1 VRFLDI
7 KEELAKNAVNV
18 DRFIK
23 KILLDKEPQ
32 ILYEAASH
40 LIFSG
45 GKRMRPYLTVK
56 ACEAVGG
63 KIIDALPY
71 AAALEILHV
80 FTLIHDDIMDNDPIR
95 RGVPSVHTKW
105 NIPVAICSGDLLF
118 AKVFEIMTEYAPERI
133 DPEKINL
140 CIQKTAYGTIQ
151 ICEGQVR
158 DVMFPNSEDVDEQ
171 EYILMVGGKTAALF
185 KTCAEVGAI
194 IGGGSLEQIEI
205 LGQFAW
211 DSGIAFQLID
221 DYLGATAN
229 EEELGKPLYSDLR
242 EGKKTLILIDAQGK
256 ASKEQKMILDR
267 VIGNGNAEKKEI
279 EEAIETLKSIGS
291 IEHTL
296 NKSLNYVE
304 KAKTTL
310 GKLPES
316 KTVNDL
322 MGLVDYFV
330 KRTY

>member
-1 VRFLDI
+1 MRLLDI
-7 KEELAKNAVNV
+7 IEELASNAVKV
-18 DRFIK
+18 DKFIE

-45 GKRMRPYLTVK
+45 GKRLRPYLTVK

-63 KIIDALPY
+63 KTIDALPY

-95 RGVPSVHTKW
+95 RGVPTVHMKW
-105 NIPVAICSGDLLF
+105 DIPVAICSGDLLF
-118 AKVFEIMTEYAPERI
+118 AKVFEIMTEYAPETI
-133 DPEKINL
+133 TPEKINL

-185 KTCAEVGAI
+185 KTCAEVGGI
-194 IGGGSLEQIEI
+194 IGGGSPEQIEI

-211 DSGIAFQLID
+211 DAGIAFQLID

-242 EGKKTLILIDAQGK
+242 EGKKTLILIDAQNK
-256 ASKEQKMILDR
+256 ASKEQKMIIDR
-267 VIGNGNAEKKEI
+267 IIGNENAEKKEI
-279 EEAIETLKSIGS
+279 EEAIEALKSIGS

-310 GKLPES
+310 RNLPES

-322 MGLVDYFV
+322 MDLVDYFV
-330 KRTY
+330 KRSY

>member
-1 VRFLDI
+1 MRFLDI
-7 KEELAKNAVNV
+7 KEELASNAVKV
-18 DRFIK
+18 DTFIK

-45 GKRMRPYLTVK
+45 GKRLRPYLTVK

-63 KIIDALPY
+63 KIRDAIPY

-95 RGVPSVHTKW
+95 RGVPTVHTKW

-118 AKVFEIMTEYAPERI
+118 AKVFEIMTEYTPERI
-133 DPEKINL
+133 DPEKITL
-140 CIQKTAYGTIQ
+140 CIQKTAYGTVQ

-158 DVMFPNSEDVDEQ
+158 DVMFPKSEDVDEQ

-194 IGGGSLEQIEI
+194 IGGGSSEQIEI

-211 DSGIAFQLID
+211 DAGIAFQLID
-221 DYLGATAN
+221 DYLGTTAN
-229 EEELGKPLYSDLR
+229 KEELGKPLYSDLR
-242 EGKKTLILIDAQGK
+242 EGKKTLILIDAQNK

-267 VIGNGNAEKKEI
+267 VIGNENAEKKEI

-304 KAKTTL
+304 KAKAAL

-316 KTVNDL
+316 RTVNEL
-322 MGLVDYFV
+322 ANLVDYFV

>member
-1 VRFLDI
+1 VKFLDI
-7 KEELAKNAVNV
+7 KEELAENAVNV
-18 DRFIK
+18 DKFIK

-63 KIIDALPY
+63 KIRDAIPY

-118 AKVFEIMTEYAPERI
+118 AKVFEIMTEYAPKRI

-140 CIQKTAYGTIQ
+140 CIQKTAYGTVQ

-158 DVMFPNSEDVDEQ
+158 DVLFPNSEDVDEQ

-194 IGGGSLEQIEI
+194 IGGGSPEQIEI

-296 NKSLNYVE
+296 NRSLNYVE

-310 GKLPES
+310 RKLPES

-330 KRTY
+330 RRTY